1 MKTLG
6 LLTTSLFLIA
16 MATAQAASTDGVSVL
31 HSEPLSGM
39 EMRASASATTGPLQ
53 NDSRDLYTSVRM
65 EFDALGRRFDLQ
77 LEPNTS
83 LLSAEQR
90 ANIDSSIGV
99 YRGRLAGN
107 PNSWARIVTRDG
119 VPAGLI
125 WDGNE
130 MLAIERPEQSAVS
143 TTEPVIFRLADMVME
158 EGTMSCAV
166 GPGAKSGATMYEAMV
181 GELRTAQAQGA
192 VEEIEIGAVAD
203 SSFSSGRADT
213 QQDVLDRLNNVD
225 GIYSSELGIQVT
237 VPIVDVFDANNDPFT
252 GTLDSGDLLNEL
264 ASYRLTNPAQRST
277 GLTHMFTGRNLDG
290 STVGIAYVDVL
301 CSGQFGAGLSE
312 GRRGT
317 TTDSLIAAHEI
328 GHNFGANHD
337 GDSGGSC
344 PNEPNNQFIMAASV
358 NGNNTFSPCSK
369 TIMSNTANGASCIVP
384 LANVD
389 VSINSSGQPIAIL
402 LGRALNLTF
411 EVPNGGSEAA
421 TGVAV
426 DVTLP
431 SSVSFVAAAASQG
444 NFTQGA
450 GTVSFNIG
458 TVPAFSAATVTVT
471 VSTDAVGVAS
481 FSAMVSA
488 TNDGNLTN
496 NDDIHLVNIDP
507 AVDLV
512 VTPPSGVSVNV
523 NNSATAN
530 VTVQNT
536 SILGATGIT
545 ASITL
550 DAGIRPDSASWT
562 AGSCTVNGQQIDC
575 TAASIAAQSSST
587 LSVGVTGVST
597 GSIGYTVAVDSVEI
611 DSDDSDNTVSGVIS
625 VSTQNSGGGG
635 GGDDDGGGSPG
646 WLLLLALAGAG
657 ARRFKV
663 LAA

>member
-16 MATAQAASTDGVSVL
+16 MATAQAAPTDGVSVL
-31 HSEPLSGM
+31 HSEPLRGM
-39 EMRASASATTGPLQ
+39 EMRAGASATTGPLR

-90 ANIDSSIGV
+90 ASIDSSIGV

-125 WDGNE
+125 WDGTE
-130 MLAIERPEQSAVS
+130 MLAIERPEQSVVT

-192 VEEIEIGAVAD
+192 VEEIEIGLVAD
-203 SSFSSGRADT
+203 SSFASGRADA
-213 QQDVLDRLNNVD
+213 QQDVLDRMNNVD

-237 VPIVDVFDANNDPFT
+237 VPIVEVFDANNDPFT
-252 GTLDSGDLLNEL
+252 STLDSGDLLTEL
-264 ASYRLTNPAQRST
+264 STYRRNNTSQSDR
-277 GLTHMFTGRNLDG
+277 GLTHLFTGRNLDG
-290 STVGIAYVDVL
+290 STVGIAYVNAL
-301 CSGQFGAGLSE
+301 CSRFFGVGLSE

-369 TIMSNTANGASCIVP
+369 TIMRDIADLASCIVP
-384 LANVD
+384 LASVD

-421 TGVAV
+421 TGVTV

-488 TNDGNLTN
+488 ANDGNLTN

-646 WLLLLALAGAG
+646 WLLLLVLAGAG
-657 ARRFKV
+657 ARRFKA
-663 LAA
+663 LAS